1 MGDSEARFRRPHGT
15 AVCGERRKRGPDLA
29 CVPSVIHV
37 GASAEQLRA
46 AAQRRQG
53 PGSSDG
59 RFVTLR
65 VCHWMAVGFRQV
77 CGRLSAAKPCIC
89 SAAKCVRL
97 RRRGCDG
104 FVLFT
109 HSAWVWRASPI
120 AIRWLGGDL
129 RSGQRREY
137 HPNMPAPALRREWP
151 PLEASHRPRQ
161 CNGTFG
167 GLCVKVRKFRPKSP
181 KSPSEKC
188 ESPQSPSEKSDN
200 SRFSRFMIRA
210 KTRWAEQR
218 PHRGA
223 GCEEEDQRH
232 RHRGAAYKEED
243 RRERHPRH
251 RRSAVRRRRQT
262 QRRRDA
268 TDRARPCR
276 AAPTG
281 ALPAF
286 RNRSRAIT
294 SST

>member
-1 MGDSEARFRRPHGT
+1 MR
-15 AVCGERRKRGPDLA
+15 
-29 CVPSVIHV
+29 
-37 GASAEQLRA
+37 
-46 AAQRRQG
+46 
-53 PGSSDG
+53 
-59 RFVTLR
+59 
-65 VCHWMAVGFRQV
+65 
-77 CGRLSAAKPCIC
+77 GRLSAARSCVC
-89 SAAKCVRL
+89 NAAKCVRL

-109 HSAWVWRASPI
+109 HSAWVWRASPV

-167 GLCVKVRKFRPKSP
+167 GLCVKVRKVAAVSLLRCPLSQRSQLLPECVRLRRSTVPWAPPVATVLRTSADVYFR
-181 KSPSEKC
+181 
-188 ESPQSPSEKSDN
+188 SPQGPVRKLRSPQGPVRKLRSPQGPVRKLHN